1 MNVVIVGSRATESLE
16 GHLADSFRFLGHA
29 VTVVDTTIGGVVS
42 ARGIY
47 WLGRFSEPVDR
58 WFAQTLTTRVAR
70 LRPNLV
76 LVVYRHVHPLLAIRL
91 KQALPGVVL
100 AQLNPDALTNLEKQ
114 QIIATDF
121 DFLLSKEPYLVDV
134 LRHKAGLNA
143 HYLPEGFNPRVHHR
157 PAIDKATAEQQTN
170 IDVLVYGTLYPY
182 RVRVIEQLIR
192 AGINVTVYGKKGPY
206 LTNDVARRF
215 ANQYLAGDE
224 KNRLIYGARI
234 VLNTLHYAEV
244 SSVNQKYFEINGIGG
259 FQLCD
264 YNPTID
270 AYTAVPAE
278 AITYRTTADAI
289 DKIRHFLAHPTER
302 HDLADRQYAH
312 FQQHH
317 TFDQRVR
324 QLLQIISLP
333 VESANTPVL
342 R

>member
-1 MNVVIVGSRATESLE
+1 MNVVIVGSRAIESLE
-16 GHLADSFRFLGHA
+16 GHLADSFRVLGHA
-29 VTVVDTTIGGVVS
+29 VTVVDTVNGGAIS
-42 ARGIY
+42 AQGLY

-58 WFAQTLTTRVAR
+58 WLARMLTLRIAQ
-70 LRPNLV
+70 LRPDLV
-76 LVVYRHVHPLLAIRL
+76 LVVYRHMHPLLATRL

-170 IDVLVYGTLYPY
+170 IDVLVYGNLYPY
-182 RVRVIEQLIR
+182 RVRVIEQLVR
-192 AGINVTVYGKKGPY
+192 AGINVTVYGRKGPY
-206 LTNDVARRF
+206 LPPAVTRRF
-215 ANQYLAGDE
+215 TNRYLAGDE

-264 YNPTID
+264 YTPTID
-270 AYTAVPAE
+270 EYTAVPAP
-278 AITYRTTADAI
+278 AITYRTTDDAI
-289 DKIRHFLAHPTER
+289 DKIRYFLAHPAKR
-302 HDLADRQYAH
+302 HAIADRQYAH

-324 QLLQIISLP
+324 QLLQIIGLP